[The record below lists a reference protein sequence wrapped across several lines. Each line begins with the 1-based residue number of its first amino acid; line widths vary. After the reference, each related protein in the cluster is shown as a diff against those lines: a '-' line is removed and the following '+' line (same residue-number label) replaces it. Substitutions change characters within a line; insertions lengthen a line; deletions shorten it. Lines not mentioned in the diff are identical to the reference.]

1 MKKLVMIAVTLST
14 LAGCTTQADRMAKCE
29 AQGISRDTCYLAEQN
44 RTAAVNAAAEK
55 QAMENAAAV
64 QHAQEAKVHDPLRE
78 ASFSSNG
85 LNATFRTAFLVQR

>member
-1 MKKLVMIAVTLST
+1 
-14 LAGCTTQADRMAKCE
+14 
-29 AQGISRDTCYLAEQN
+29 
-44 RTAAVNAAAEK
+44 
-55 QAMENAAAV
+55 MENAAAV